1 MRIIDFRPPRIAMA
15 LTVIA
20 TAMHSSLNVWETTR
34 FSHHPAGVAIGI
46 AGFILMMW
54 SWGLLKRQHL
64 AICLPEKTSHITK
77 AGPYR
82 FSRNPMYLGMVL
94 MMLGLAL
101 YVGTLP
107 FYLSALAYCAIIR
120 IVFIPFEEYKLAKPS
135 EKHTCRIGDRL
146 DDGFNIMTR

>member
-15 LTVIA
+15 FTFIA
-20 TAMHSSLNVWETTR
+20 AALHSSLNLWETTR
-34 FSHHPAGVAIGI
+34 FSHHWAGVAIGI

-54 SWGLLKRQHL
+54 SWGLFKRQRL

-77 AGPYR
+77 GGPYR

-101 YVGTLP
+101 YEGTVP
-107 FYLSALAYCAIIR
+107 FYLSAIGYFVILR
-120 IVFIPFEEYKLAKPS
+120 FVFIPYEEDKLAKAF
-135 EKHTCRIGDRL
+135 GDEFAHYTSRV
-146 DDGFNIMTR
+146 RRWV

>member
-15 LTVIA
+15 LTLIA
-20 TAMHSSLNVWETTR
+20 AVMHRSFNVWEPIR
-34 FSHHPAGVAIGI
+34 FSHPAVGVVIGI

-54 SWGLLKRQHL
+54 SWAQLKRQRL

-101 YVGTLP
+101 YIGTLP

-120 IVFIPFEEYKLAKPS
+120 IVFIPFEEHKL
-135 EKHTCRIGDRL
+135 EKAFGETYTQYRSQVRRWI
-146 DDGFNIMTR
+146 